1 MRQGAAPSGLL
12 VLEDGTVFEGE
23 AVSAGTR
30 FGEVVFN
37 TSMTGYQEVLTDPSY
52 RGQIVVM
59 TQPHIG
65 NYGTSQDVAESA
77 RPWVEGFI
85 ARQFT
90 ARPSSHGSG
99 EGLVQYLRREAVPA
113 LHGIDTRALVRRL
126 RERGALRGVVTSERS
141 DAAALTAELA
151 DFPLMAGR
159 ALVDEVTT
167 AAAYEVPAGGDW
179 DGDSSG
185 AAGPA
190 GGGPGGDDAAGPDA
204 AASAGRRCHLAVYD
218 FGVKSNIL
226 RSLARRG
233 ARLSVLPARTP
244 AGDCLALGVD
254 GVVLSNGPGD
264 PEPLA
269 GIVETVRELLASGT
283 PLLGICLGHQLLG
296 LALGGETFKLK
307 FGHHGGNQPVREV
320 ATGKVAIT
328 SQNHG
333 FAVRPESLPPSC
345 AVTQLNLNDGTV
357 EGFDVAGRPVFS
369 VQYHPEAAPGPH
381 DSVGLFDRFLRTV
394 AARTSDG
401 TVRAHLEAA
410 AAPPAPGA

>member
-1 MRQGAAPSGLL
+1 MRRAEQPGEPRLRSSAPPSGLL
-12 VLEDGTVFEGE
+12 VLEDGSVFEGE
-23 AVSAGTR
+23 AVAAGTR

-65 NYGTSQDVAESA
+65 NYGTSEEVAESR

-90 ARPSSHGSG
+90 SRPSNHGSG
-99 EGLVQYLRREAVPA
+99 EGLVQYLRRAAVPA

-141 DAAALTAELA
+141 DAAALTSELA
-151 DFPLMAGR
+151 DFPLMTGR

-167 AAAYEVPAGGDW
+167 AAAYEVPAEG
-179 DGDSSG
+179 
-185 AAGPA
+185 GPA
-190 GGGPGGDDAAGPDA
+190 A
-204 AASAGRRCHLAVYD
+204 RCHLAVYD

-233 ARLSVLPARTP
+233 ARLTVLPAQTP
-244 AGDCLALGVD
+244 AADCLALGVD

-264 PEPLA
+264 PEPLT
-269 GIVETVRELLASGT
+269 GIVAAVRELLAADT

-307 FGHHGGNQPVREV
+307 FGHHGGNQPVRDLPS
-320 ATGKVAIT
+320 GKVAIT

-333 FAVRPESLPPSC
+333 FAVRPDSLPAGC
-345 AVTQLNLNDGTV
+345 TVTQINLNDGTV
-357 EGFDVAGRPVFS
+357 EGFDLAGRPVFS

-381 DSVGLFDRFLRTV
+381 DAAPLFDRFLQ
-394 AARTSDG
+394 A
-401 TVRAHLEAA
+401 L
-410 AAPPAPGA
+410 GAGAGQ